1 MAVRILGTVLDGLE
15 AVEVTVEARYSEALR
30 VSEVK
35 VVGLPDAAVREGMLR
50 ARSAAWPL
58 CSGRV
63 PPSGVLV
70 NLAPADVRKTG
81 RTLDLALAMVYA
93 GILLGLE
100 DQTASGLVF
109 LGEVG
114 LAGAVRPVRGVLA
127 GVMEAHTRGR
137 AGVVLPRENLIEAR
151 LVAGPALF
159 PVDLVADALTVL
171 RGGATA
177 DDGPRGPRACPVS
190 RGPDLADV
198 RGQFEAR
205 HALEVAAAGRHNL
218 LMEGPPGAGK
228 TMLARRFAGILP
240 RLTDAAALEVARVRS
255 AARTLDTGRIHETP
269 FRAPHHS
276 ATSAGLIG
284 GGNPVAPGELT
295 QAHHGVLFLDELPEF
310 DRRVLETLREPME
323 ERVVHL
329 TRAGGV
335 RRFPADFI
343 LLGAM
348 NPCSCGWHGL
358 GDGRCRCTPRQVQRY
373 RGRLSGP
380 LLDRFDMRIRLL
392 PVSPTDLFEEGS
404 GESTDTVRGRVAE
417 ARGLQ
422 RRRWG
427 GPSLNGQ
434 VADVEVRRANGYGAR
449 MRALLVRFVTTHGL
463 SARATRRLERVAR
476 TVADLEGADVVTESH
491 LTLALRYRLGG
502 ELEGRV
508 EGGGEAG

>member
-35 VVGLPDAAVREGMLR
+35 VVGLPDAAVKEGMLR

-70 NLAPADVRKTG
+70 NLAPADIRKTG
-81 RTLDLALAMVYA
+81 RALDLALAMVYA
-93 GILLGLE
+93 GMLLGVE
-100 DQTASGLVF
+100 DPTASGLVF

-114 LAGAVRPVRGVLA
+114 LGGAVRPVRGVLA
-127 GVMEAHTRGR
+127 GVMEARGR
-137 AGVVLPRENLIEAR
+137 GRDGVVLPRDNLVEAR
-151 LVAGPALF
+151 LVEGPALF
-159 PVDLVADALTVL
+159 PVDRVEDALAVL
-171 RGGATA
+171 RGGVLA
-177 DDGPRGPRACPVS
+177 DQGPRGPGACDGAC
-190 RGPDLADV
+190 GPDFADV

-205 HALEVAAAGRHNL
+205 HALEIAAAGRHNL

-228 TMLARRFAGILP
+228 TMLARRLPSILP
-240 RLTDAAALEVARVRS
+240 QLTDDAALEVARIRS
-255 AARTLDTGRIHETP
+255 AVRTLDAGRIRQPP

-284 GGNPVAPGELT
+284 GGNPVRPGELS
-295 QAHHGVLFLDELPEF
+295 QAHHGVLFLDEIPEF
-310 DRRVLETLREPME
+310 DRRALEMLREPME
-323 ERVVHL
+323 ECVVHL
-329 TRAGGV
+329 TRVGGV

-343 LLGAM
+343 VLAAM
-348 NPCSCGWHGL
+348 NPCPCGWHGL

-392 PVSPTDLFEEGS
+392 PVPPTELLEDGS
-404 GESTDTVRGRVAE
+404 GESSDVVRGRVEE
-417 ARGLQ
+417 AREAQ
-422 RRRWG
+422 RRRWK
-427 GPSLNGQ
+427 GPSSNGRVSD
-434 VADVEVRRANGYGAR
+434 VAVRRANGYDSPAR
-449 MRALLVRFVTTHGL
+449 SLLIRLVTTHRL

-476 TVADLEGADVVTESH
+476 TVADLEGAGAVTESH
-491 LTLALRYRLGG
+491 LMLALRFRLGG
-502 ELEGRV
+502 EMEAQV
-508 EGGGEAG
+508 EHGSAGS